1 MKKYS
6 IPPPPPGPP
15 PGPPPTPSPL
25 ALVPANRVRDHI
37 IEVVVKKY
45 PEGVALKF
53 AKHFR
58 EFKPRSLDEF
68 KTIILSTPVGKM
80 VFGTTAKT
88 NLEFVYT
95 LKEWYHPPPDEYQKT
110 RWWDPRVAYTGY
122 NQSRKSSSKVLA
134 ILSKKDKQQTT
145 S

>member
-1 MKKYS
+1 MKKSY

-15 PGPPPTPSPL
+15 PTPAPL
-25 ALVPANRVRDHI
+25 ALVPASRARDHI
-37 IEVVVKKY
+37 IEVVLKKY

-68 KTIILSTPVGKM
+68 KTIILNTPVGKM
-80 VFGTTAKT
+80 VFGTTAKN

-110 RWWDPRVAYTGY
+110 RWWDPLVAYTGY

-134 ILSKKDKQQTT
+134 ILSKKDKRQTT

>member
-15 PGPPPTPSPL
+15 PTPAPL
-25 ALVPANRVRDHI
+25 ALVPASRVRDHI
-37 IEVVVKKY
+37 IEVVLKKY

-68 KTIILSTPVGKM
+68 KTIILNTPTGKM
-80 VFGTTAKT
+80 VFETTSK
-88 NLEFVYT
+88 NNQEFIYT
-95 LKEWYHPPPDEYQKT
+95 LKEWYNPPPTDFQKT
-110 RWWDPRVAYTGY
+110 RWWDPLVAYTGY

-134 ILSKKDKQQTT
+134 ILSKKDKRQTA